1 MIRHARL
8 LIVALVLMAPAC
20 GPTDAEAPR
29 LSLFVGVDVSGSFT
43 RTPQFEDALRFLS
56 FYLYGHLNGV
66 GGLEKPRAVF
76 VGSIGGDLPNEPKAF
91 FPVQVFERKSPAE
104 IETKLTELFSS
115 RGNYLTDFNA
125 FFARVSEVVQKQS
138 LLLAPLAIVI
148 VTDGVPEVAERKG
161 GKIVQVAYEKI
172 DVSPLEYLARN
183 VTIRVLYPSP
193 TVATAWERKVPRQR
207 VRIWPVEAEVM
218 DGWSEQLENRQ
229 TPGQEK
235 RLWKWVEDIV
245 DRRVRRQ
252 RII

>member
-8 LIVALVLMAPAC
+8 LIVALVLMVPAC
-20 GPTDAEAPR
+20 GPTEAEAPR

-115 RGNYLTDFNA
+115 KGNYLTDFNA

-148 VTDGVPEVAERKG
+148 VTDGVPEVAEGKG

-193 TVATAWERKVPRQR
+193 AVAAAWERKVPRQR

-229 TPGQEK
+229 TPGQER
-235 RLWKWVEDIV
+235 RLWNWVEDIV